1 MTLRSGERLVAS
13 GDARI
18 CAEAFGRPDDPAV
31 LLIGGAATS
40 MDFWE
45 DEFCSRL
52 AKVERYVIRYDLR
65 DAGRS
70 TTYTVGEPGYTST
83 DLVVDALAILD
94 GFGVGAAHLV
104 GVSMGG
110 AIAQRLALD
119 HPERVASLVL
129 QSTTPAV
136 AGAQD
141 RPELPP
147 MEPELTAVFDT
158 DDAGPDWSDRE
169 AAIEAMVEG
178 ERPFAG
184 SVPFD
189 AERMRRTATRAY
201 DRTTNVAAMQT
212 NHWILDD
219 GEPTRKRLNDIT
231 APTLVLHGTEDPLF
245 PYPHGEALA
254 REITDARLVPLPGM
268 GHQYPPEP
276 LWGLVIDEITAHTAR
291 SR

>member
-1 MTLRSGERLVAS
+1 MTLRSGEQFVSS

-52 AKVERYVIRYDLR
+52 ADADRYVIRYDLR
-65 DAGRS
+65 DTGRS
-70 TTYTVGEPGYTST
+70 TTYPVGEPGYTST
-83 DLVVDALAILD
+83 ELIADALVVLD
-94 GFGVGAAHLV
+94 GFSVGAAHLV

-119 HPERVASLVL
+119 HPQRAVSLVL

-136 AGAQD
+136 AAPQN

-147 MEPELTAVFDT
+147 MEPRLAAVFAV
-158 DDAGPDWSDRE
+158 DDDGPDWSDRA

-178 ERPFAG
+178 ERLFTG

-189 AERMRRTATRAY
+189 AERMRRIAARCY
-201 DRTTNVAAMQT
+201 DRTTNMAAMQT
-212 NHWILDD
+212 NHWILDS
-219 GEPTRKRLNDIT
+219 GQPTQKQLNEIT

-245 PYPHGEALA
+245 PYAHGEALA
-254 REITDARLVPLPGM
+254 AEIAHARLVSLPGM

-276 LWGLVIDEITAHTAR
+276 LWDLTIDEVIAHT